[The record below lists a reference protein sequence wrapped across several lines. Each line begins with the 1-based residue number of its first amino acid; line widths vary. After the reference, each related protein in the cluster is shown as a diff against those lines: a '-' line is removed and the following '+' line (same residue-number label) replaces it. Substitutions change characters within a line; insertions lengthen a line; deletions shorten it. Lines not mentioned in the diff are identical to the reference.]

1 MNMEKLFLMYTI
13 AKDVTSNK
21 EELKYIMSIYNARNT
36 KDYTKFSILTPFE
49 YKIYNEI
56 RTGNILAEIERLN
69 RDDEEEIFQSEDS
82 QNKGSFNYSKKK
94 YKKLL
99 QNYVKCESLLE
110 KGIGDEGSIKKVK
123 EILTLKESLNLENK
137 EKVEKEIETKTKELI
152 KELRSKEPDIKNYE
166 EKKLDIIHSINTYVV
181 NMQHNDD
188 KDTIT
193 LENGQTYSLSGF
205 SSNDKLRVLDYLGN
219 ATKTMNDSQKTNS
232 MNIMYSIPNSI
243 LHGTFISHD
252 QSIPHIMDL
261 VKETTKKLYDTV
273 PHIGNGDIQHYL
285 TKSKIEEK
293 EIFMKTEDEL
303 FAFVYKDA
311 NGRLQHY
318 VGTREEIEKER
329 KSTKANAQKILDFS
343 NIDTQ
348 ELLFLENKTDE
359 KEINFEHLLKNS
371 DNEPLLIP
379 LFKNELIKPK
389 PLSQSHLLPFY
400 SFISNLEVTYLDKYN
415 IALSDKHTSFINT
428 QLEILTK
435 KMEEDGSIEKARLII
450 NESVDD
456 TLELKYK
463 NPNDEFD
470 KMSTTNSNKEK
481 LDVVDKNIE
490 VCTRNLDKTLL
501 ISEEVQNIEN
511 LKKYYQEKLNLLK
524 YDTADN
530 SLHDEHKRDKI
541 NSILDLVKEF
551 EKKKINEKEFSK
563 KLLILLQ
570 DKDLQNELDKMKK
583 EFHTQLRDLQT
594 AKKNMLR
601 KIMGDTNVSRSSKDI
616 LMILLTGGFNMFP
629 AVVKDLYDLSL
640 EVDVVEGRKKSL
652 NDAIES
658 KQKEISKIYGKI
670 FKELGLPEHF
680 SNVLNV
686 KINESNLETTFIPAD
701 SLNGHLTNF
710 LREQVNVILPKDIK
724 NADLNKTIA
733 ILEDKDMKS
742 KINTIE
748 YILEEL
754 NTINPNF
761 SEFLEKSGQKNII
774 LNEILY
780 VQKSLLLNSTTS
792 ESEFYKNFLTNI
804 ENNKNSK
811 INEHNRKELIAM
823 FSSLEHETNLEDS
836 IKQTR
841 TYKDLEQHLR
851 LIINGVIPKT
861 KLFSEENGIKTMINS
876 LKEKYKDDLENPE
889 LKKLEITLKKISKE
903 MEPHWK
909 ELYSC
914 LYQIEKNLLSSGV
927 SSNNA
932 FYVYNELLKDISQK
946 DIKEYLN
953 MNLADITND
962 LYHKAVEMVEQKEQE
977 RMKNVPT
984 EGEEEYQSS
993 FDYGKFVNL
1002 QSLHTNNTTIIPF
1015 SDMTLREKIG
1025 YIKDNKRFE
1034 ISTLFSG
1041 MISKVKEHIE
1051 TNKAI
1056 SDAKTTITELQEQI
1070 GIDNKTKSK
1079 HQNQGH
1085 TKEKTT
1091 LSNSFNEKI
1100 SKEEKELI
1108 QQVNNERGIK

>member
-69 RDDEEEIFQSEDS
+69 RDNEEEIFQSEDS
-82 QNKGSFNYSKKK
+82 QNKGTFNYSKKK

-99 QNYVKCESLLE
+99 QNFVKCESLLE
-110 KGIGDEGSIKKVK
+110 KGMSDENIIIKVN
-123 EILTLKESLNLENK
+123 EILSLKESLNLDNK
-137 EKVEKEIETKTKELI
+137 EKVEKEIEIKTKSLI
-152 KELRSKEPDIKNYE
+152 KELRSKEPEIKNYD

-181 NMQHNDD
+181 NMQDNDD

-193 LENGQTYSLSGF
+193 LENGQIYSLSGF

-232 MNIMYSIPNSI
+232 MNILYSIPNSI

-400 SFISNLEVTYLDKYN
+400 SFVSNLEVTYLDKYN

-570 DKDLQNELDKMKK
+570 DKELQNELDKMKK

-733 ILEDKDMKS
+733 ILEDKDIKS

-754 NTINPNF
+754 STINPNF
-761 SEFLEKSGQKNII
+761 REFLEKSGQKNII

-977 RMKNVPT
+977 RIKNVPT

-1025 YIKDNKRFE
+1025 HVKDNKRFE

-1041 MISKVKEHIE
+1041 IISKVKEHIE
-1051 TNKAI
+1051 INKAI
-1056 SDAKTTITELQEQI
+1056 SDVKTTITELQEHI